1 MAPIMLRPL
10 HFAAVFA
17 AALAATSCSWL
28 KDDPEPEP
36 NPNAPRLVGRIAS
49 VPPDGNFVL
58 IESYG
63 KWTIPAGAILTVHGP
78 GNRSANLIATGE
90 VLRRHAAADIQ
101 SGTLEVGDGVY
112 TTAPP
117 APETTPAST
126 DRGAPTAPPSEPNAE
141 PTKPQNP

>member
-1 MAPIMLRPL
+1 MTSRLLAP
-10 HFAAVFA
+10 A
-17 AALAATSCSWL
+17 AALAALAAAGCSWL
-28 KDDPEPEP
+28 EDDPPPTP

-49 VPPDGNFVL
+49 IPPDRKFVL

-63 KWTIPAGAILTVHGP
+63 KWTVPAGAILTVHGP
-78 GNRSANLIATGE
+78 DNRSANLIATGE

-117 APETTPAST
+117 V
-126 DRGAPTAPPSEPNAE
+126 AE
-141 PTKPQNP
+141 PSSSAPDQAATPPADPPDAKPPPPQAP

>member
-10 HFAAVFA
+10 HVAAVFA

-117 APETTPAST
+117 PPEPTPAST
-126 DRGAPTAPPSEPNAE
+126 ASEPNAE
-141 PTKPQNP
+141 PTKPENP